1 MSDFDDVLERLVG
14 DPAFAAALAA
24 DPVHTLAGY
33 RLDPDE
39 LALLQLQVGGSGG
52 GQHGVETRA
61 NQSSLFGMFSP
72 LAGLAGALP
81 TPGEIPTANALP
93 TAGGLPTA
101 NALPTAG
108 GLPTANASLTAGGV
122 PTGCAAPVGPGAAG
136 VPAGGL
142 SGLGDEIGREIGAA
156 TDGALAQPAGG
167 LAGALADPDDGLA
180 AALAGAESGFGSA
193 PGPGFGPPAEV
204 GFGSAPEPGT
214 PAEAGFGPAGPPSG
228 PAEAPGAPEAE
239 PAVPE
244 GYRTRV
250 DVDGDGDW
258 DRHTLRGRADGGVD
272 ILVDLDRDGRTDFVG
287 HDLDAD
293 GLVEI
298 SEYDKNRDGFF
309 EKRMYDDDGDGWM
322 DRTVRVDPPPAGST
336 H

>member
-1 MSDFDDVLERLVG
+1 MSDFDDVLERLVT
-14 DPAFAAALAA
+14 DPAFAAALGA
-24 DPVHTLAGY
+24 DPVNALAGY
-33 RLDPDE
+33 RLDADE
-39 LALLQLQVGGSGG
+39 LALLQLQLGGAG

-61 NQSSLFGMFSP
+61 NQSSLFGMFTP

-81 TPGEIPTANALP
+81 GVGEIG
-93 TAGGLPTA
+93 TAGPGPAGSSGAAGSGLTQGFGAAA
-101 NALPTAG
+101 NPG
-108 GLPTANASLTAGGV
+108 PGV
-122 PTGCAAPVGPGAAG
+122 PPFAEAPGCAAPVGQHGAG
-136 VPAGGL
+136 VPVGGL
-142 SGLGDEIGREIGAA
+142 TGLGDEIGREIGSA
-156 TDGALAQPAGG
+156 TDGALAQPVGG

-180 AALAGAESGFGSA
+180 AALADAEVGFGPAAGVGFGAA
-193 PGPGFGPPAEV
+193 PEAGPPAEV
-204 GFGSAPEPGT
+204 GFG
-214 PAEAGFGPAGPPSG
+214 PAGPL
-228 PAEAPGAPEAE
+228 PGTDAE

-258 DRHTLRGRADGGVD
+258 DRHTLQGRADGGVD

-322 DRTVRVDPPPAGST
+322 DRTVRAEPPPADNT
-336 H
+336 Y

>member
-1 MSDFDDVLERLVG
+1 MSDFDDVLERLVT
-14 DPAFAAALAA
+14 DPAFAASLAA
-24 DPVHTLAGY
+24 NPVEALAGY
-33 RLDPDE
+33 RLDADE
-39 LALLQLQVGGSGG
+39 LALLQLQIGGVTD

-61 NQSSLFGMFSP
+61 NQSSVFGMFTP
-72 LAGLAGALP
+72 LTGLAGALP
-81 TPGEIPTANALP
+81 GIGEISTTGLGPAGSSGAAGSGLAQGFGAAVDP
-93 TAGGLPTA
+93 GTAGPPL
-101 NALPTAG
+101 AG
-108 GLPTANASLTAGGV
+108 AP
-122 PTGCAAPVGPGAAG
+122 GCAAPTGPGGAG

-142 SGLGDEIGREIGAA
+142 TGLGPEIGREIGAA
-156 TDGALAQPAGG
+156 TDGALAQPTGG

-180 AALAGAESGFGSA
+180 AALADAEAGFGPGPAAEVGFGSA
-193 PGPGFGPPAEV
+193 PGSGPPAEV
-204 GFGSAPEPGT
+204 GFG
-214 PAEAGFGPAGPPSG
+214 AGPPAEVGFGAAG
-228 PAEAPGAPEAE
+228 PPPATETE

-272 ILVDLDRDGRTDFVG
+272 ILVDHDRDGRTDFVG

-298 SEYDKNRDGFF
+298 SEYDRNRDGFF

-322 DRTVRVDPPPAGST
+322 DRTVRAEPPPADST
-336 H
+336 Y